1 MAEPGTDWNQ
11 EIIRLDRVTKRFG
24 GIVAVNDVSFG
35 IARGEIH
42 AVVGENGAGKSTI
55 MKMLAGVHRP
65 DSGTLMLR
73 GEPTAIAD
81 PLHARRLGVSIVFQE
96 LNLFP
101 HLTVAGN
108 VFANRELTR
117 TTGLLDERQ
126 MVTATRQ
133 VLAEMGVALDPHTK
147 VARLSVAEKQLVE
160 IARTL
165 QQQSDII
172 IMDEPNSALSAAE
185 TERLFALLRRLRD
198 KGLTIIYV
206 SHRLEEVFAI
216 ADRISVIRDG
226 RYQGTWPIGETS
238 IPDVI
243 ARMIGRR
250 LGETF
255 PPRVA
260 VPAEAPVAVS
270 VRDLRIGSTVG
281 PIDFDV
287 RAGEILGFAGLEGSG
302 VGDVFHVLFGLV
314 RPAAGQVIYRGRST
328 PPRSPFDAIRQGFA
342 LIPANRRDEGLM
354 TAWSIRRNA
363 SLAVLDKLLDRL
375 GLIDRGKER
384 ALTNEYVRKLNVAT
398 DSIDK
403 RVVNLSGGNQQKIV
417 VAKWLATG
425 PEILILNDPTRGID
439 VGAKSEIYVL
449 CDELARQG
457 LALFFTSSEIE
468 ETLGVCDRIL
478 VFHKGRVIRAFTRGE
493 ATKADVMHWVA
504 GGDVGGE
511 GGDGGEGGRRKRLPT
526 PDLRLTT
533 ADPSSRPLDSSTP
546 RPTLTPRSNGGYRCA
561 RTSGRRA
568 AARSPG
574 RRRRPALLASG
585 GRRDPRRGR

>member
-1 MAEPGTDWNQ
+1 MAEPATPD

-24 GIVAVNDVSFG
+24 GITAVNDVSFG
-35 IARGEIH
+35 ITRGEIH

-65 DSGTLMLR
+65 DSGTLILR
-73 GEPTAIAD
+73 GEPAAIAD
-81 PLHARRLGVSIVFQE
+81 PLHARQLGVSIVFQE

-108 VFANRELTR
+108 VFANRE
-117 TTGLLDERQ
+117 TTVGPGLLNERQ
-126 MVTATRQ
+126 MVAATKR
-133 VLAEMGVALDPHTK
+133 VLGEMGVALDPHTR
-147 VARLSVAEKQLVE
+147 VRDLSVAERQLVE

-165 QQQSDII
+165 DQQSDII

-216 ADRISVIRDG
+216 SDRISVIRDG
-226 RYQGTWPIGETS
+226 RYQGTWPIADIT

-243 ARMIGRR
+243 AQMIGRR

-255 PPRVA
+255 PHR
-260 VPAEAPVAVS
+260 EPVANDIPVAIAVS
-270 VRDLRIGSTVG
+270 GLRVGSGVG
-281 PIDFDV
+281 PVDFQV

-302 VGDVFHVLFGLV
+302 IADVFNVLFGLTK
-314 RPAAGQVIYRGRST
+314 PAAGQVVYKHQTS
-328 PPRSPFDAIRQGFA
+328 PPKSPFDAIRQGLA

-354 TAWSIRRNA
+354 TGWSIRRNA
-363 SLAVLDKLLDRL
+363 SLAVLDRLLDRL
-375 GLIDRGKER
+375 GLIDRVRER
-384 ALTNEYVRKLNVAT
+384 ELASDYVRKLNVAT

-403 RVVNLSGGNQQKIV
+403 RVVNLSGGNQQKVV

-439 VGAKSEIYVL
+439 VGAKSEIYNL

-457 LALFFTSSEIE
+457 LALLFTSSEIE

-478 VFHKGRVIRAFTRGE
+478 VFHKGQIIREFARGE
-493 ATKADVMHWVA
+493 ASKADVMHWVA
-504 GGDVGGE
+504 GGVIPE
-511 GGDGGEGGRRKRLPT
+511 V
-526 PDLRLTT
+526 DLF
-533 ADPSSRPLDSSTP
+533 
-546 RPTLTPRSNGGYRCA
+546 
-561 RTSGRRA
+561 A
-568 AARSPG
+568 AEVPER
-574 RRRRPALLASG
+574 
-585 GRRDPRRGR
+585 

>member
-1 MAEPGTDWNQ
+1 VPREREQEPTTVSTPTPSV
-11 EIIRLDRVTKRFG
+11 EIIRLDSVTKRFG
-24 GIVAVNDVSFG
+24 GITAVNDVSFG
-35 IARGEIH
+35 ISPGEIH

-55 MKMLAGVHRP
+55 MKMLAGVYRP
-65 DSGTLMLR
+65 DSGTLILR
-73 GEPTAIAD
+73 GEPVTIGD
-81 PLHARRLGVSIVFQE
+81 PLQARKLGVSIVFQE

-101 HLTVAGN
+101 HLSVAAN
-108 VFANRELTR
+108 IFANREATHGP
-117 TTGLLDERQ
+117 GLLNERQ
-126 MVTATRQ
+126 MVAATKR
-133 VLAEMGVALDPHTK
+133 VLDQMGVELDPHAK
-147 VARLSVAEKQLVE
+147 VGRLSVAEKQLVE

-165 QQQSDII
+165 EQQSDII

-226 RYQGTWPIGETS
+226 RYQGTWAIAETT

-243 ARMIGRR
+243 AQMIGRR

-255 PPRVA
+255 PHREA
-260 VPAEAPVAVS
+260 VSAEAPVTVAV
-270 VRDLRIGSTVG
+270 RGLRTGTHVG
-281 PIDFDV
+281 PVDFEV

-302 VGDVFHVLFGLV
+302 VSDVFHVLFGLAK
-314 RPAAGQVIYRGRST
+314 PAAGEVVYQGRAT
-328 PPRSPFDAIRQGFA
+328 PPRSPFEAIRQGFA

-354 TAWSIRRNA
+354 TSWSIRRNA

-375 GLIDRGKER
+375 GMIDRGRER
-384 ALTNEYVRKLNVAT
+384 GLANDYVRKLNVAT

-403 RVVNLSGGNQQKIV
+403 RVINLSGGNQQKVV

-439 VGAKSEIYVL
+439 VGAKSEIYFL

-457 LALFFTSSEIE
+457 LALLFTSSEIE
-468 ETLGVCDRIL
+468 ETIGVCDRIL
-478 VFHKGRVIRAFTRGE
+478 VFHKGRIIREFARGE

-504 GGDVGGE
+504 GGVIPEVERVTEAE
-511 GGDGGEGGRRKRLPT
+511 GDDP
-526 PDLRLTT
+526 RLT
-533 ADPSSRPLDSSTP
+533 S
-546 RPTLTPRSNGGYRCA
+546 
-561 RTSGRRA
+561 
-568 AARSPG
+568 
-574 RRRRPALLASG
+574 ALHG
-585 GRRDPRRGR
+585 D

>member
-1 MAEPGTDWNQ
+1 MTESTTTD
-11 EIIRLDRVTKRFG
+11 IIRLDRVTKRFG
-24 GIVAVNDVSFG
+24 GIIAVNEVSFG
-35 IARGEIH
+35 IYPGEIH

-55 MKMLAGVHRP
+55 MKMLAGVYQP
-65 DSGTLMLR
+65 DSGSLILR
-73 GEPTAIAD
+73 GEPVVIGD
-81 PLHARRLGVSIVFQE
+81 PLQARKLGVSIVFQE

-101 HLTVAGN
+101 HLSVVGN
-108 VFANRELTR
+108 IFANRETTR
-117 TTGLLDERQ
+117 GPGLLDEQQ
-126 MVTATRQ
+126 MVAATKR
-133 VLAEMGVALDPHTK
+133 VLAEMGVELDPQAK
-147 VARLSVAEKQLVE
+147 VGRLSVAERQLVE

-165 QQQSDII
+165 EQQSEII

-198 KGLTIIYV
+198 KGLTIVYV

-226 RYQGTWPIGETS
+226 RYQGTWSVAETS

-243 ARMIGRR
+243 AQMIGRR

-255 PPRVA
+255 PHREA
-260 VPAEAPVAVS
+260 VPAEAPVAVA
-270 VRDLRIGSTVG
+270 VRGLRTGAQVG
-281 PIDFDV
+281 PVDFEV

-302 VGDVFHVLFGLV
+302 VNDVFHVLFGLTK
-314 RPAAGQVIYRGRST
+314 PTAGEVVYKGRVV
-328 PPRSPFDAIRQGFA
+328 PPRSPFEAIRNGFA

-354 TAWSIRRNA
+354 TSWSIRRNS

-375 GLIDRGKER
+375 GMIDRDRER
-384 ALTNEYVRKLNVAT
+384 GLANDYVRKLNVAT

-403 RVVNLSGGNQQKIV
+403 RVINLSGGNQQKVV

-439 VGAKSEIYVL
+439 VGAKSEIYFL

-457 LALFFTSSEIE
+457 LALLFTSSEIE

-478 VFHKGRVIRAFTRGE
+478 VFHKGRIIREFARGE

-504 GGDVGGE
+504 GGVIPEVERVTEAE
-511 GGDGGEGGRRKRLPT
+511 GDDP
-526 PDLRLTT
+526 RLT
-533 ADPSSRPLDSSTP
+533 ST
-546 RPTLTPRSNGGYRCA
+546 LQG
-561 RTSGRRA
+561 
-568 AARSPG
+568 
-574 RRRRPALLASG
+574 
-585 GRRDPRRGR
+585 D

>member
-1 MAEPGTDWNQ
+1 MGQSMSELTTPD

-65 DSGTLMLR
+65 DSGMLILR
-73 GEPTAIAD
+73 GEPVAIAD

-108 VFANRELTR
+108 VFANRE
-117 TTGLLDERQ
+117 TTLGPGLLNERQ
-126 MVTATRQ
+126 MVAATKR
-133 VLAEMGVALDPHTK
+133 VLGEMGVALDPHAK
-147 VARLSVAEKQLVE
+147 VRDLSVAERQLVE

-165 QQQSDII
+165 DQQSEII

-216 ADRISVIRDG
+216 SDRISVIRDG
-226 RYQGTWPIGETS
+226 RYQGTWPIAETT

-243 ARMIGRR
+243 AQMIGRR

-255 PPRVA
+255 PHRE
-260 VPAEAPVAVS
+260 PAPDDAPVAIAVS
-270 VRDLRIGSTVG
+270 GLRVGMGVG
-281 PIDFDV
+281 PVDFQV

-302 VGDVFHVLFGLV
+302 IADVFNVLFGLTK
-314 RPAAGQVIYRGRST
+314 PAAGHVVYKHQTS
-328 PPRSPFDAIRQGFA
+328 PPRSPFEAIRQGLA

-354 TAWSIRRNA
+354 TSWSIRRNA
-363 SLAVLDKLLDRL
+363 SLAVLDRLLDRL
-375 GLIDRGKER
+375 GLIDRSKER
-384 ALTNEYVRKLNVAT
+384 ALATDYVRKLNVAT

-403 RVVNLSGGNQQKIV
+403 RVVNLSGGNQQKVV

-439 VGAKSEIYVL
+439 VGAKSEIYNL

-457 LALFFTSSEIE
+457 LALLFTSSEIE
-468 ETLGVCDRIL
+468 ETLGICDRIL
-478 VFHKGRVIRAFTRGE
+478 VFHKGRIIREFARGE
-493 ATKADVMHWVA
+493 ASKADVMHWVA
-504 GGDVGGE
+504 GGVIPE
-511 GGDGGEGGRRKRLPT
+511 VEVF
-526 PDLRLTT
+526 
-533 ADPSSRPLDSSTP
+533 
-546 RPTLTPRSNGGYRCA
+546 
-561 RTSGRRA
+561 A
-568 AARSPG
+568 AEVPEV
-574 RRRRPALLASG
+574 
-585 GRRDPRRGR
+585 

>member
-1 MAEPGTDWNQ
+1 MPEPSTPVD
-11 EIIRLDRVTKRFG
+11 IIRLDHVTKRFG
-24 GIVAVNDVSFG
+24 GITAVNDVSFG
-35 IARGEIH
+35 IAEGEIH

-65 DSGTLMLR
+65 DSGALVLR
-73 GEPTAIAD
+73 GEPVAIAD
-81 PLHARRLGVSIVFQE
+81 PLHARRLGISIVFQE

-108 VFANRELTR
+108 IFANRE
-117 TTGLLDERQ
+117 TTVGPGLLNERQ
-126 MVTATRQ
+126 MAAATRE
-133 VLAEMGVALDPHTK
+133 VLASMGVALDPHAK
-147 VARLSVAEKQLVE
+147 VGALTVGEKQLVE

-185 TERLFALLRRLRD
+185 SERLFEILRWLRD
-198 KGLTIIYV
+198 RGLTVIYV

-226 RYQGTWPIGETS
+226 RYQGTWPIAETS

-243 ARMIGRR
+243 AQMIGRR

-255 PPRVA
+255 PERTGPSA
-260 VPAEAPVAVS
+260 DAPVALS
-270 VRDLRIGSTVG
+270 VRGLRASERVG

-302 VGDVFHVLFGLV
+302 VHDIFHVLFGLAK
-314 RPAAGQVIYRGRST
+314 PTAGQVVYKGRT
-328 PPRSPFDAIRQGFA
+328 IPPRSPFEAIRQGFA
-342 LIPANRRDEGLM
+342 LVPANRRDEGLM

-375 GLIDRGKER
+375 GLIDRGRER
-384 ALTNEYVRKLNVAT
+384 ELANDYVRKLNVAT

-403 RVVNLSGGNQQKIV
+403 RVINLSGGNQQKVV

-439 VGAKSEIYVL
+439 VGAKSEIYAL

-457 LALFFTSSEIE
+457 LALLFTSSEIE
-468 ETLGVCDRIL
+468 ETLGVCDRVL
-478 VFHKGRVIRAFTRGE
+478 VLHKGRVIREFARGE
-493 ATKADVMHWVA
+493 ATKAQVMEWVA
-504 GGDVGGE
+504 GGVIPEVEQISAEGE
-511 GGDGGEGGRRKRLPT
+511 DPRLET
-526 PDLRLTT
+526 M
-533 ADPSSRPLDSSTP
+533 
-546 RPTLTPRSNGGYRCA
+546 TLT
-561 RTSGRRA
+561 
-568 AARSPG
+568 
-574 RRRRPALLASG
+574 
-585 GRRDPRRGR
+585 D

>member
-1 MAEPGTDWNQ
+1 VSEPAIPD

-24 GIVAVNDVSFG
+24 GITAVNDVSFG

-65 DSGTLMLR
+65 DSGTLILR
-73 GEPTAIAD
+73 GEPVAIAD

-108 VFANRELTR
+108 VFANRE
-117 TTGLLDERQ
+117 TTLGPGLLNERQ
-126 MVTATRQ
+126 MVAATKR
-133 VLAEMGVALDPHTK
+133 VLGEMGVTLDPHAK
-147 VARLSVAEKQLVE
+147 VRDLSVAERQLVE

-165 QQQSDII
+165 DQQSDII

-216 ADRISVIRDG
+216 SDRISVIRDG
-226 RYQGTWPIGETS
+226 RYQGTWPIAETT

-243 ARMIGRR
+243 AQMIGRR

-255 PPRVA
+255 PHREPVLD
-260 VPAEAPVAVS
+260 EAPVAIAVS
-270 VRDLRIGSTVG
+270 GLRVGTGVG
-281 PIDFDV
+281 PVDFQV

-302 VGDVFHVLFGLV
+302 IADVFSVLFGLT
-314 RPAAGQVIYRGRST
+314 RPAAGQVVYKHQT
-328 PPRSPFDAIRQGFA
+328 VPPRSPFEAIRQGLA

-354 TAWSIRRNA
+354 TGWSIRRNA
-363 SLAVLDKLLDRL
+363 SLAVLDRLLDRL

-384 ALTNEYVRKLNVAT
+384 ELANDYVRKLNVAT

-403 RVVNLSGGNQQKIV
+403 RVVNLSGGNQQKVV

-439 VGAKSEIYVL
+439 VGAKSEIYNL

-457 LALFFTSSEIE
+457 LALLFTSSEIE

-478 VFHKGRVIRAFTRGE
+478 VFHKGRIIREFARGE
-493 ATKADVMHWVA
+493 ASKADVMHWVA
-504 GGDVGGE
+504 GGVIPE
-511 GGDGGEGGRRKRLPT
+511 VEVF
-526 PDLRLTT
+526 
-533 ADPSSRPLDSSTP
+533 
-546 RPTLTPRSNGGYRCA
+546 
-561 RTSGRRA
+561 A
-568 AARSPG
+568 AEAPEM
-574 RRRRPALLASG
+574 
-585 GRRDPRRGR
+585 